1 MTVLGEL
8 RVEVYSSLQHIPV
21 SRRQSEVLSAWLGL
35 LYTMVR
41 MNERAPDVLISSLAQ
56 TEGGSRELHTII
68 PGLNAEVYL
77 RFFIPI
83 KPQQEKV
90 LKC

>member
-8 RVEVYSSLQHIPV
+8 HHVVLQFEYYIYYSSLQHIPV

-56 TEGGSRELHTII
+56 TEGGRGELHTII
-68 PGLNAEVYL
+68 PGLNAEVYF
-77 RFFIPI
+77 RFLY
-83 KPQQEKV
+83 Q
-90 LKC
+90 